1 MVKKDYLKFVIPAI
15 VAFVFGCAGSKPNI
29 IVEKNSAEP
38 GNRVT
43 FKGTGKELIGTP
55 IRVGKRLPSSRV
67 VDAETLQETDL
78 SKIKGKVLFISIV
91 PSIDTKVCEEQT
103 HYLGEEGD
111 KLPSNVM
118 RITISR
124 DLPFAQKRFA
134 REARLEDVAY
144 FSDYKSADFGKSTGL
159 LVDDLML
166 LARSVIVVDSEGI
179 VRYIQVVPEMTHL
192 PDMETAFEKASE
204 LAR

>member
-1 MVKKDYLKFVIPAI
+1 
-15 VAFVFGCAGSKPNI
+15 
-29 IVEKNSAEP
+29 VEKNSAEP

-43 FKGTGKELIGTP
+43 FKGSTKELIGTP
-55 IRVGKRLPSSRV
+55 IQVGKRLPESRV
-67 VDAETLQETDL
+67 VDYETFKETDL
-78 SKIKGKVLFISIV
+78 SGFRGKVLLISVV

-111 KLPSNVM
+111 KLPENVM

-124 DLPFAQKRFA
+124 DLPFAQQRFA
-134 REARLEDVAY
+134 REARLEDISY
-144 FSDYKSADFGKSTGL
+144 FSDYKNADFGKSTGL

-166 LARSVIVVDSEGI
+166 LARSVIVVDREGI

-192 PDMETAFEKASE
+192 PDMDAAFEKASG
-204 LAR
+204 LAG